1 MSDQLLDRLGAGA
14 GELAEQLPPA
24 PEQRPQ
30 QAWDGEYH
38 VAVRDAQQYL
48 LAQPLRPQQL
58 LFLLARGTE
67 AAAP

>member
-1 MSDQLLDRLGAGA
+1 
-14 GELAEQLPPA
+14 
-24 PEQRPQ
+24 
-30 QAWDGEYH
+30 